1 MVIREGRFGAFTSCS
16 NYPKCKY
23 IKQKTVGVPCPECGK
38 GEIVEKST
46 KWGKPFYSCDRYPK
60 CKFSLKHKPVPQSCP
75 KCGTAYLVEKTTKTG
90 TTLECAKEG
99 CDYTHAAA

>member
-1 MVIREGRFGAFTSCS
+1 M
-16 NYPKCKY
+16 
-23 IKQKTVGVPCPECGK
+23 GVPCPECGK
-38 GEIVEKST
+38 GEIVEKNT